1 MAGTLFG
8 LGLSQQIGSDG
19 LPLSGCKLYIY
30 EAGTTTPVSVYQD
43 YALSLT
49 RAWPIEADANG
60 RLPTFWLA
68 DGTYRARLTDSGGT
82 VVFDTDNIQA
92 LGPSSG
98 SASGA
103 TIDPTTIFTTG
114 DLLWNA
120 GSGARTGWV
129 RANGRTIG
137 SASSGAAERANADTQ
152 SLYEYLWANFSD
164 SLCPVTTGRGVSA
177 AADFAA
183 NKPIAVLD
191 LRGRAPAGVDD
202 MGNSAAGRLDA
213 SVVTSGLVTTPGNT
227 GGADRVTLTTNQM
240 PSHSHVATANAVP
253 DHEHLVV
260 GGGQNSNLTSSNY
273 LASSRDYIG
282 TGTPT
287 DFNYAVFGSN
297 TAANV
302 GRSSAAG
309 GHTPSVTN
317 ANTGGGAAHT
327 NMPPFMLG
335 TWYLKL

>member
-43 YALSLT
+43 YALSLA
-49 RAWPIEADANG
+49 RAWPVEADANG
-60 RLPTFWLA
+60 RLPTFWLD

-98 SASGA
+98 AASGA
-103 TIDPTTIFTTG
+103 TIDPTTIFATG

-137 SASSGAAERANADTQ
+137 SASSGATERANADTQ
-152 SLYEYLWANFSD
+152 AAYEYLWNNFSD
-164 SLCPVTTGRGVSA
+164 SLCPVSTGRGGSA

-183 NKPIAVLD
+183 NKPIAILD
-191 LRGRAPAGVDD
+191 LRGRSPVGVDD
-202 MGNSAAGRLDA
+202 MGNSAAGRLDS
-213 SVVTSGLVTTPGNT
+213 SVVSSGLVTTPGNT
-227 GGADRVTLTTNQM
+227 GGADRVTLNTSQI
-240 PSHSHVATANAVP
+240 PSHTHT
-253 DHEHLVV
+253 
-260 GGGQNSNLTSSNY
+260 GTTSSNGAHTHNY
-273 LASSRDYIG
+273 ASAGQQPERVNSSG
-282 TGTPT
+282 TNGSSAVYGTPT
-287 DFNYAVFGSN
+287 QA
-297 TAANV
+297 T
-302 GRSSAAG
+302 SSG
-309 GHTPSVTN
+309 GDHTHTFTSD
-317 ANTGGGAAHT
+317 ATGGGAAHT

>member
-202 MGNSAAGRLDA
+202 MGNSAAGRLDS
-213 SVVTSGLVTTPGNT
+213 SVVSSGLVTTPGNT
-227 GGADRVTLTTNQM
+227 GGADRVTLTTNQI
-240 PSHSHVATANAVP
+240 PSHTHTATVADPGHTHAVYYNSPNVWSNGVNAGAHAP
-253 DHEHLVV
+253 SASAGSTGSE
-260 GGGQNSNLTSSNY
+260 TS
-273 LASSRDYIG
+273 
-282 TGTPT
+282 
-287 DFNYAVFGSN
+287 GSN
-297 TAANV
+297 TTGITV
-302 GRSSAAG
+302 S
-309 GHTPSVTN
+309 N